1 MLQRSV
7 VILWWRIVAGAG
19 GVNGEWANGRMGERS
34 NDRRLPILT
43 GRRADAIRR
52 SMLFCSQAFLLFFLA
67 VFAIYWAMPWQ
78 RPRIWLLLVA
88 SFCFYASWNKWLAL
102 L

>member
-1 MLQRSV
+1 
-7 VILWWRIVAGAG
+7 
-19 GVNGEWANGRMGERS
+19 MGERS

-43 GRRADAIRR
+43 GRRANAIRR

-102 L
+102 LIGVSTTCDYLLARGLERWTRPASRRC